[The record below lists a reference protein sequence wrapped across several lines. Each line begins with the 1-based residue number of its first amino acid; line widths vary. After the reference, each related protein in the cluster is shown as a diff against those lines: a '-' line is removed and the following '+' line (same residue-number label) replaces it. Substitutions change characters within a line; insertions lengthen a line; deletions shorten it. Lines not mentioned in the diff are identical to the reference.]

1 MEGLCE
7 SVGGRQWIPGGVS
20 VVARRLDSSTILDDS
35 DALAEILTVNGDP
48 GPDPILPPHVVASLG
63 EQLPAYYSHL
73 MSEPVPD
80 RLVEILT
87 RLDRTGSSHDGE

>member
-1 MEGLCE
+1 
-7 SVGGRQWIPGGVS
+7 
-20 VVARRLDSSTILDDS
+20 
-35 DALAEILTVNGDP
+35 
-48 GPDPILPPHVVASLG
+48 
-63 EQLPAYYSHL
+63 

>member
-1 MEGLCE
+1 M
-7 SVGGRQWIPGGVS
+7 
-20 VVARRLDSSTILDDS
+20 VARRLDSSTILDDS

-48 GPDPILPPHVVASLG
+48 GPEPILPPHVVTSLG
-63 EQLPAYYSHL
+63 EQLQAFYSHL